1 MATKGNKPKIKN
13 VDVGAKKPATK
24 PVAKKP
30 SGTEPEI
37 PPCVVTLHPTVQ
49 AETLHSLVPPGN
61 WRQPDGLVVAIG
73 HNYAP
78 QPYQYK
84 LVAAPIWGGQTV
96 TTPISGRVYTWCA
109 TPKSVV
115 VLDNVAR
122 TLRVLLPGAG
132 GEWVVVQTISL
143 EPWMELDA
151 ELPASVGCAGERV
164 VLMQNRLQGTVGN
177 QWYDARSIA
186 IECRPDGLLGEQTL
200 AIVGPWVDHGYVNV
214 GPGVGYLP
222 YSVVVPNCSPG
233 KPLRAWDPE
242 SPANVLEVGG
252 SPLTNSVGFSGDGTE
267 DVVATCMTP
276 QGIRRVL
283 LSTGGSCLVVT
294 SNPLPEYPP
303 TVTALFGQL
312 SASRWVSCEWNW
324 GQPSEWLDVRLLD
337 SSRWPQVRVIG
348 AGRFEHPE
356 GHVWRDFAVIR
367 TQRGTVALYSYVEGK
382 IRWLAVS

>member
-37 PPCVVTLHPTVQ
+37 PPCGVTLHHTVQ

-122 TLRVLLPGAG
+122 TLRVLVPVDG
-132 GEWVVVQTISL
+132 GVWAVAQTFSL

-151 ELPASVGCAGERV
+151 ELPASVGYVGGWV
-164 VLMQNRLQGTVGN
+164 VLMQNRLQGTVGH
-177 QWYDARSIA
+177 QWYDTRSIS
-186 IECRPDGLLGEQTL
+186 IKCKSNGLLGHEEW
-200 AIVGPWVDHGYVNV
+200 AIVGPWVGHGYVNV
-214 GPGVGYLP
+214 GPGAGYLP
-222 YSVVVPNCSPG
+222 VAVVVPNCSPG
-233 KPLRAWDPE
+233 MSLRTWY
-242 SPANVLEVGG
+242 PANPADVVPVGG
-252 SPLTNSVGFSGDGTE
+252 SPLTNSVGFSGDGTG

-276 QGIRRVL
+276 QGLRRVL
-283 LSTGGSCLVVT
+283 VGWGVNGLVGA
-294 SNPLPEYPP
+294 SDPMPEYPP
-303 TVTALFGQL
+303 TVTALFGRL